1 MKVGQR
7 MTRNPVTITPDTTV
21 PEAQA
26 IMRREKIRRLP
37 VLDKNGK
44 LVGIVSALDL
54 THASPSPATT
64 LDDMGNA
71 LSAIET

>member
-1 MKVGQR
+1 

-37 VLDKNGK
+37 VL
-44 LVGIVSALDL
+44 
-54 THASPSPATT
+54 
-64 LDDMGNA
+64 
-71 LSAIET
+71 